1 LYFYGDNFVKPF
13 MFKLHYKF
21 WEIVHKYTQKLIIS
35 YFYYI
40 SATHYCSKSSRVII
54 GQTHLEK

>member
-1 LYFYGDNFVKPF
+1 MPGKLKYFF
-13 MFKLHYKF
+13 YKF
-21 WEIVHKYTQKLIIS
+21 WEIVHKYTQKLINS

-54 GQTHLEK
+54 GQTHLET